1 MKIAISYPPLK
12 DIKGTPMISQNR
24 QYQVFSNPT
33 YIYPMVPAYAA
44 TLLKK
49 NGYEVFWDDAIAE
62 ELTYGEWIGR
72 ICEEKPD
79 VIAIE
84 TKTPVIKRHWRI
96 IDEIKELV
104 ELENKQRCESCSQAE
119 FCGDKEEKLKIEN
132 WKLKIV
138 LMGDHITA
146 LPEESLANSKVDY
159 ALTGG
164 DYDFMLLNLANHL
177 AKSEPLEPGWHFRD
191 EKGEIKNTGKFQ
203 LNHNLDDLPFI
214 DRELAKWKLYAYEN
228 GNYKYRPGTY
238 TMVSRDCWWR
248 KNGGCAFC
256 AWTTLYP
263 QWRTQKP
270 EKLLDEIG
278 HLIEKYQ
285 VKEIFDDSG
294 TFPVG
299 KWLED
304 FCKGMIERGYNKKI
318 KFSCNM
324 RVGALSME
332 QYKLMGE
339 ASFRFILYGLE
350 SANQNTLDRL
360 NKGIKIDDYEE
371 EMRIAK
377 KAGLEPHVTCMIG
390 YPWEIY
396 EDAKRTVDFT
406 SKLFNRGYIDSLQG
420 TIVIP
425 YPGTALYKYCK
436 ENNLLLFDDYDRY
449 DQRERVMKSEL
460 TDEQAKE
467 LVQGLYKSFI
477 TPKFILKKLV
487 SIRKID
493 DIKFFWRA
501 GFKVLGHLTD
511 FKS

>member
-1 MKIAISYPPLK
+1 MKISISYPPLESE
-12 DIKGTPMISQNR
+12 KGIPLLAQNR
-24 QYQVFSNPT
+24 QFQYFSNPT

-49 NGYEVFWDDAIAE
+49 NGYEVLWDDAIAE
-62 ELTYGEWIGR
+62 DLSYGEWLQR
-72 ICEEKPD
+72 IIEEKPD
-79 VIAIE
+79 IIAIE
-84 TKTPVIKRHWRI
+84 TKTPVIKRHWKI
-96 IDEIKELV
+96 IDEIKEFV
-104 ELENKQRCESCSQAE
+104 ETEKNFTCGSCESAKSCSAE
-119 FCGDKEEKLKIEN
+119 QEKEHIWN
-132 WKLKIV
+132 PKIV
-138 LMGDHITA
+138 LMGDHTTA
-146 LPEESLANSKVDY
+146 LPEESLQNSKVDY

-177 AKSEPLEPGWHFRD
+177 TKNEALESGWYFRD
-191 EKGEIKNTGKFQ
+191 ENGATKNTGKFQ

-214 DRELAKWKLYAYEN
+214 DRELTKWRLYAYEN

-238 TMVSRDCWWR
+238 TMISRDCWWR
-248 KNGGCAFC
+248 KNGGCSFC

-263 QWRTQKP
+263 QFRTQKP

-278 HLIEKYQ
+278 NLIENYQ

-299 KWLED
+299 KWLDE

-324 RVGALSME
+324 RVGALSEE
-332 QYKLMGE
+332 QYKLMGR
-339 ASFRFILYGLE
+339 AGFRFILYGLE
-350 SANQNTLDRL
+350 SANQGTLERL
-360 NKGIKIDDYEE
+360 NKGIQIDKYEE

-390 YPWEIY
+390 YSWESY
-396 EDAKRTVDFT
+396 KDAKKTVDFT
-406 SKLFNRGYIDSLQG
+406 ANLFNKGYIDSLQA

-425 YPGTALYKYCK
+425 YPGTVLYKYCQ

-449 DQRERVMKSEL
+449 DQREKVMKSEL
-460 TDEQAKE
+460 TDEQSRE
-467 LVQGLYKSFI
+467 LVQGLYKSFM
-477 TPKFILKKLV
+477 TPGFILRKLA
-487 SIRKID
+487 SIRSAD

-511 FKS
+511 FRK